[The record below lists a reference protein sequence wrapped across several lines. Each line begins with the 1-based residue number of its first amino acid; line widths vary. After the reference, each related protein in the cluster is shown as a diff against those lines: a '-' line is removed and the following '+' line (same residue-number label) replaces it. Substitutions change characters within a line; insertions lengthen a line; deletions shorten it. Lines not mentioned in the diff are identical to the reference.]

1 MTLTLI
7 EDWKLVLKKA
17 WSVRFNVLSAA
28 LGALEIAF
36 PLIPPSLI
44 PAGTVPQFAFL
55 GASIAVS
62 LLSNAVRVMAQ
73 KEITHAGE
81 APSIG
86 K

>member
-1 MTLTLI
+1 MNIALI
-7 EDWKLVLKKA
+7 QDWKLVLKKA

-36 PLIPPSLI
+36 PLIPPSVI
-44 PAGTVPQFAFL
+44 PAGTIPQFAFL

-73 KEITHAGE
+73 KEITNADQTPAG
-81 APSIG
+81 PN
-86 K
+86 